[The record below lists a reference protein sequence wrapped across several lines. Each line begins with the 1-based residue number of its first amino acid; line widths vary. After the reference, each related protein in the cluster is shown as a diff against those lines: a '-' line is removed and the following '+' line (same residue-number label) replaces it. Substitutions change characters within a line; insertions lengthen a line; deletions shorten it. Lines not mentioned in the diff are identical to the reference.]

1 MYLCRNNFLNLRW
14 LKKIILYSLIAVIA
28 LIAGISVSV
37 YFFKDKIIQHFIAEV
52 NKSLNTP
59 VKVGKIEIAAW
70 EDFPDFAI
78 NIFDIYV
85 EDGSPKDNA
94 LFTAKK
100 VSFIINPIEAW
111 KGNFEIRA
119 LRVEKSKLNA
129 VIDTQGGNNFTIFKS
144 QNAATPSIEF
154 DLKNVNL
161 IQTEIHYDNHQ
172 INQHHSLVSKKLV
185 TSIAIS
191 SNVYSVISNGDIH
204 INQLK
209 INNINF
215 FEGKDLTIASSLAI
229 DNKKKIITIKSAEI
243 LIGKSAF
250 ALSGS
255 YLFKDK
261 DLIDINASGKNTSIQ
276 TLLSFIPESLSK
288 KLANYQSK
296 GDLYF
301 KTTLKGEISKT
312 KVPSIT
318 IDFGCKDASFFHPTF
333 KSKIE
338 HASAQASFKSP
349 SMKDFSEAEASF
361 KKLTGNLN
369 GNYFEA
375 ELTVKNF
382 NDPTVLGNFRG
393 EVDAASLENFYP
405 IKNVEKLSG
414 LIKANISIDGKLSL
428 LKSKNTAQQVK
439 TSGTL
444 ELNNIRITESEQNI
458 TIKDLNGSLQFN
470 NNDLAL
476 SNVNGKVEQSD
487 FVLNGFLKNVIT
499 FLLFENQPI
508 GIEADLQSTFLDMDY
523 LFKIGLGEVGSKDFG
538 FSISP
543 LLHLNFN
550 CDIKSLNYK
559 KFKARKIKGNLLIR
573 NQTAISRNTHLRALG
588 GDITINGIADARNKK
603 AIEISAVLNAKGIQL
618 DSAFYV
624 FDNFYQSFIEGKH
637 LKGEASADVTLEAT
651 VNEKLELKPETLVAD
666 INATLKKGELNNFEP
681 LQKLNK
687 FLDDEGLS
695 KLRFGDLKNDL
706 HVENKTI
713 YIPQMEI
720 KSNLSTFQLSGTH
733 TFDQHIDYHI
743 VAPLRNKKKIDKD
756 EAFGAIEEDGPGKTK
771 LFIKITGTT
780 DKYEVSLDKK
790 ELKKKIISDLKKEV
804 KELKDAFK
812 SKGQQKKKEIELQKD
827 DYFDW

>member
-1 MYLCRNNFLNLRW
+1 
-14 LKKIILYSLIAVIA
+14 

-161 IQTEIHYDNHQ
+161 IQTEIHYDNLQ

-603 AIEISAVLNAKGIQL
+603 AIEISAALNAKGIQL

-743 VAPLRNKKKIDKD
+743 VAPLRNQKKIDKD
-756 EAFGAIEEDGPGKTK
+756 EAFGAIEEDGAGKTK

>member
-1 MYLCRNNFLNLRW
+1 LQNNFLNLRW
-14 LKKIILYSLIAVIA
+14 LKKIILYSVIAAIA

-85 EDGSPKDNA
+85 EDGSPNDNA

-129 VIDTQGGNNFTIFKS
+129 VIDTQGGNNFTVFKS

-154 DLKNVNL
+154 ELKNVNL

-191 SNVYSVISNGDIH
+191 NNVYSVISNGDIH

-215 FEGKDLTIASSLAI
+215 FEDKDLTIASSLAI
-229 DNKKKIITIKSAEI
+229 DNKKKTITIKSAEI
-243 LIGKSAF
+243 SIGKSAF
-250 ALSGS
+250 ELSGS

-276 TLLSFIPESLSK
+276 TLLSFIPESVSK

-338 HASAQASFKSP
+338 HASVQASFKSP

-444 ELNNIRITESEQNI
+444 ELNNIRLTESEQNI

-603 AIEISAVLNAKGIQL
+603 AIEISAAFNAKGIQL

-756 EAFGAIEEDGPGKTK
+756 EAFGAIEEDGYDKTK
-771 LFIKITGTT
+771 LFVKITGTT

-827 DYFDW
+827 DYFDWEL

>member
-1 MYLCRNNFLNLRW
+1 M
-14 LKKIILYSLIAVIA
+14 
-28 LIAGISVSV
+28 IAGISVSV

-85 EDGSPKDNA
+85 EDGSPNDNA
-94 LFTAKK
+94 LFIAKK

-154 DLKNVNL
+154 ELKNVNL
-161 IQTEIHYDNHQ
+161 IQTEIQYDNLQ
-172 INQHHSLVSKKLV
+172 INQHYSLVSKKLV

-191 SNVYSVISNGDIH
+191 NNVYSVISNGDIH
-204 INQLK
+204 FNQLK

-215 FEGKDLTIASSLAI
+215 FEDKDLTIASSLAI
-229 DNKKKIITIKSAEI
+229 DNTKKIIAIKSAEI
-243 LIGKSAF
+243 FIGKSAF
-250 ALSGS
+250 ELSGS

-288 KLANYQSK
+288 KLASYQSM
-296 GDLYF
+296 GDIYF

-318 IDFGCKDASFFHPTF
+318 IDFGCKDARFFHPTF

-338 HASAQASFKSP
+338 HASVQASFKSP

-382 NDPTVLGNFRG
+382 NDPTVLGNFQG

-414 LIKANISIDGKLSL
+414 LIKANISIEGKLSL

-444 ELNNIRITESEQNI
+444 ELNNIRLTESEQNI

-476 SNVNGKVEQSD
+476 SNVSGKVEQSD

-603 AIEISAVLNAKGIQL
+603 AIEISAAFNAKGIQL

-756 EAFGAIEEDGPGKTK
+756 EAFGAIEEDGSGKTK
-771 LFIKITGTT
+771 LFVKITGTT

-827 DYFDW
+827 DYFDWEL

>member
-1 MYLCRNNFLNLRW
+1 MRW
-14 LKKIILYSLIAVIA
+14 LKKIFLYSVIGVIA

-85 EDGSPKDNA
+85 EDGSPNDNA

-111 KGNFEIRA
+111 KGNFEIRT

-129 VIDTQGGNNFTIFKS
+129 VIDTKGGNNFTIFKS

-154 DLKNVNL
+154 ELKNVNL

-191 SNVYSVISNGDIH
+191 NNVYSVISNGDTH

-215 FEGKDLTIASSLAI
+215 FEDKDLTIASSLAI
-229 DNKKKIITIKSAEI
+229 DNKEKTIKIKSAEI

-250 ALSGS
+250 ELSGS

-296 GDLYF
+296 GDIYF

-338 HASAQASFKSP
+338 HASVQASFKSP

-444 ELNNIRITESEQNI
+444 ELNNIRLTESEQNI
-458 TIKDLNGSLQFN
+458 TIKDLNGALQFN

-476 SNVNGKVEQSD
+476 SNVSGKVEQSD

-573 NQTAISRNTHLRALG
+573 NQTAISRNTHLQALG
-588 GDITINGIADARNKK
+588 GDITINGIAGARNKK
-603 AIEISAVLNAKGIQL
+603 AIEISAAFNAKGIQL

-756 EAFGAIEEDGPGKTK
+756 EAFGAIEEDGSGKTK

>member
-1 MYLCRNNFLNLRW
+1 MRW
-14 LKKIILYSLIAVIA
+14 LKKIILYSVIAAIA

-85 EDGSPKDNA
+85 EDGSPNDNA

-129 VIDTQGGNNFTIFKS
+129 VIDTQGGNNFTVFKS

-154 DLKNVNL
+154 ELKNVNL

-191 SNVYSVISNGDIH
+191 NNVYSVISNGDIH

-215 FEGKDLTIASSLAI
+215 FEDKDLTIASSLAI
-229 DNKKKIITIKSAEI
+229 DNKKKTITIKSAEI
-243 LIGKSAF
+243 SIGKSAF
-250 ALSGS
+250 ELSGS

-276 TLLSFIPESLSK
+276 TLLSFIPESVSK

-338 HASAQASFKSP
+338 HASVQASFKSP

-444 ELNNIRITESEQNI
+444 ELNNIRLTESEQNI

-603 AIEISAVLNAKGIQL
+603 AIEISAAFNAKGIQL

-756 EAFGAIEEDGPGKTK
+756 EAFGAIEEDGYDKTK
-771 LFIKITGTT
+771 LFVKITGTT

-827 DYFDW
+827 DYFDWEL

>member
-1 MYLCRNNFLNLRW
+1 
-14 LKKIILYSLIAVIA
+14 
-28 LIAGISVSV
+28 
-37 YFFKDKIIQHFIAEV
+37 
-52 NKSLNTP
+52 
-59 VKVGKIEIAAW
+59 
-70 EDFPDFAI
+70 
-78 NIFDIYV
+78 
-85 EDGSPKDNA
+85 
-94 LFTAKK
+94 
-100 VSFIINPIEAW
+100 
-111 KGNFEIRA
+111 
-119 LRVEKSKLNA
+119 
-129 VIDTQGGNNFTIFKS
+129 
-144 QNAATPSIEF
+144 
-154 DLKNVNL
+154 
-161 IQTEIHYDNHQ
+161 
-172 INQHHSLVSKKLV
+172 
-185 TSIAIS
+185 
-191 SNVYSVISNGDIH
+191 
-204 INQLK
+204 
-209 INNINF
+209 
-215 FEGKDLTIASSLAI
+215 
-229 DNKKKIITIKSAEI
+229 
-243 LIGKSAF
+243 
-250 ALSGS
+250 
-255 YLFKDK
+255 
-261 DLIDINASGKNTSIQ
+261 
-276 TLLSFIPESLSK
+276 
-288 KLANYQSK
+288 
-296 GDLYF
+296 
-301 KTTLKGEISKT
+301 
-312 KVPSIT
+312 
-318 IDFGCKDASFFHPTF
+318 
-333 KSKIE
+333 
-338 HASAQASFKSP
+338 
-349 SMKDFSEAEASF
+349 
-361 KKLTGNLN
+361 
-369 GNYFEA
+369 
-375 ELTVKNF
+375 
-382 NDPTVLGNFRG
+382 
-393 EVDAASLENFYP
+393 LENFYP

-444 ELNNIRITESEQNI
+444 ELNNIRLTESEQNI

-603 AIEISAVLNAKGIQL
+603 AIEISAAFNAKGIQL

-756 EAFGAIEEDGPGKTK
+756 EAFGAIEEDGYDKTK
-771 LFIKITGTT
+771 LFVKITGTT

-827 DYFDW
+827 DYFDWEL

>member
-1 MYLCRNNFLNLRW
+1 MQNNFLNLRW
-14 LKKIILYSLIAVIA
+14 LKKIILYSVIAAIA
-28 LIAGISVSV
+28 LIVGISVSV

-85 EDGSPKDNA
+85 EDGSPNDNA

-129 VIDTQGGNNFTIFKS
+129 VIDAQGANNFTIFKS

-154 DLKNVNL
+154 ELKNVNL

-191 SNVYSVISNGDIH
+191 NNVYSVISNGDIH

-215 FEGKDLTIASSLAI
+215 FEDKDLTIASSLAI
-229 DNKKKIITIKSAEI
+229 DNKKKTITIKSAEI

-250 ALSGS
+250 ELSGS
-255 YLFKDK
+255 YVFKDK

-318 IDFGCKDASFFHPTF
+318 IDFGCKDARFFHPTF

-338 HASAQASFKSP
+338 HASVQASFKSP

-444 ELNNIRITESEQNI
+444 ELNNIRLTESEQNI

-603 AIEISAVLNAKGIQL
+603 AIEISAAFNAKGIQL

-756 EAFGAIEEDGPGKTK
+756 EAFGAIEEDGSGKTK
-771 LFIKITGTT
+771 LFVKITGTT

-827 DYFDW
+827 DYFDWEL

>member
-1 MYLCRNNFLNLRW
+1 MRDNFLDLSL
-14 LKKIILYSLIAVIA
+14 LKRIILYSVIALIA

-85 EDGSPKDNA
+85 EDGSPNDNA
-94 LFTAKK
+94 LITAKK

-129 VIDTQGGNNFTIFKS
+129 VIDTKGGNNFTIFKS

-154 DLKNVNL
+154 ELKNVNL
-161 IQTEIHYDNHQ
+161 IQTEIQYDNLQ
-172 INQHHSLVSKKLV
+172 INQHYSLTSKKLV

-191 SNVYSVISNGDIH
+191 NNVYSVISNGDIH
-204 INQLK
+204 FNQLK

-215 FEGKDLTIASSLAI
+215 FEDKDLTIASSLAI
-229 DNKKKIITIKSAEI
+229 DNTKKIIAIKSAEI
-243 LIGKSAF
+243 FIGKSAF
-250 ALSGS
+250 ELSGS
-255 YLFKDK
+255 YLFNDK
-261 DLIDINASGKNTSIQ
+261 DLIDITASGKNTSIQ

-296 GDLYF
+296 GDIYF
-301 KTTLKGEISKT
+301 KTTLKGEISNT

-318 IDFGCKDASFFHPTF
+318 IDFGCKDARFFHPTF

-338 HASAQASFKSP
+338 HASVEASFRSP

-369 GNYFEA
+369 GKYFEA
-375 ELTVKNF
+375 ELTVRNF
-382 NDPTVLGNFRG
+382 NDPTVLGNFQG

-414 LIKANISIDGKLSL
+414 LVKANISIDGKLSL

-444 ELNNIRITESEQNI
+444 ELDNIYLTESERNI
-458 TIKDLNGSLQFN
+458 TIKNLNGSLQFN

-476 SNVNGKVEQSD
+476 SNVSGKVEQSD

-508 GIEADLQSTFLDMDY
+508 GIEADLQSGFLDMDY
-523 LFKIGLGEVGSKDFG
+523 FFKIGLGEVGSEDFG

-550 CDIKSLNYK
+550 CDIKSLIYK
-559 KFKARKIKGNLLIR
+559 KFKARKIKGNLLIK

-588 GDITINGIADARNKK
+588 GDITLNGIADAKNKK
-603 AIEISAVLNAKGIQL
+603 AIEISAAFNAKGIQL

-756 EAFGAIEEDGPGKTK
+756 EAFGAIEEDGSGKTK

>member
-1 MYLCRNNFLNLRW
+1 LRW
-14 LKKIILYSLIAVIA
+14 LKKIILYSVIAAIA

-85 EDGSPKDNA
+85 EDGSPNDNA

-129 VIDTQGGNNFTIFKS
+129 VIDTQGGNNFTVFKS

-154 DLKNVNL
+154 ELKNVNL

-191 SNVYSVISNGDIH
+191 NNVYSVISNGDIH

-215 FEGKDLTIASSLAI
+215 FEDKDLTIASSLAI
-229 DNKKKIITIKSAEI
+229 DNKKKTITIKSAEI
-243 LIGKSAF
+243 SIGKSAF
-250 ALSGS
+250 ELSGS

-276 TLLSFIPESLSK
+276 TLLSFIPESVSK

-338 HASAQASFKSP
+338 HASVQASFKSP

-444 ELNNIRITESEQNI
+444 ELNNIRLTESEQNI

-603 AIEISAVLNAKGIQL
+603 AIEISAAFNAKGIQL

-756 EAFGAIEEDGPGKTK
+756 EAFGAIEEDGYDKTK
-771 LFIKITGTT
+771 LFVKITGTT

-827 DYFDW
+827 DYFDWEL

>member
-1 MYLCRNNFLNLRW
+1 LRYNFLNLRW
-14 LKKIILYSLIAVIA
+14 LKKIILYSVIAIIA

-119 LRVEKSKLNA
+119 LHVEKSKLHA
-129 VIDTQGGNNFTIFKS
+129 VIDAQGGNNFTIFKS

-154 DLKNVNL
+154 ELKNVNL
-161 IQTEIHYDNHQ
+161 LQTEIQYDNLQ

-191 SNVYSVISNGDIH
+191 NNVYSVISNGDIH
-204 INQLK
+204 LNQLK

-215 FEGKDLTIASSLAI
+215 FEDKDLDIASSLVI
-229 DNKKKIITIKSAEI
+229 DNTKKTIAIKSAEI
-243 LIGKSAF
+243 LVGKSAF
-250 ALSGS
+250 ELSGS

-288 KLANYQSK
+288 KLANYKSQ
-296 GDLYF
+296 GDIYF
-301 KTTLKGEISKT
+301 KTALKGEISKT

-318 IDFGCKDASFFHPTF
+318 IDFGCKDARFFHPTF

-338 HASAQASFKSP
+338 HATVEASFRSP

-361 KKLTGNLN
+361 KKLTGTLN
-369 GNYFEA
+369 GKYFEA

-428 LKSKNTAQQVK
+428 LKSKNTAQHVK

-444 ELNNIRITESEQNI
+444 ELNNLNFKESERNI
-458 TIKDLNGSLQFN
+458 TINDLNGSLQFN

-476 SNVNGKVEQSD
+476 SNVSGKVEQSD

-603 AIEISAVLNAKGIQL
+603 AIEISAAFNAKGIQL

-681 LQKLNK
+681 LRKLNK

-756 EAFGAIEEDGPGKTK
+756 EAFGAIEDDGSGKTK

-827 DYFDW
+827 DYFDWEL

>member
-1 MYLCRNNFLNLRW
+1 MQNNFLNLRW
-14 LKKIILYSLIAVIA
+14 LKKIILYSVIAAIA

-85 EDGSPKDNA
+85 EDGSPNDNA

-129 VIDTQGGNNFTIFKS
+129 VIDTQGGNNFTVFKS

-154 DLKNVNL
+154 ELKNVNL

-191 SNVYSVISNGDIH
+191 NNVYSVISNGDIH

-215 FEGKDLTIASSLAI
+215 FEDKDLTIASSLAI
-229 DNKKKIITIKSAEI
+229 DNKKKTITIKSAEI
-243 LIGKSAF
+243 SIGKSAF
-250 ALSGS
+250 ELSGS

-276 TLLSFIPESLSK
+276 TLLSFIPESVSK

-338 HASAQASFKSP
+338 HASVQASFKSP

-444 ELNNIRITESEQNI
+444 ELNNIRLTESEQNI

-603 AIEISAVLNAKGIQL
+603 AIEISAAFNAKGIQL

-756 EAFGAIEEDGPGKTK
+756 EAFGAIEEDGYDKTK
-771 LFIKITGTT
+771 LFVKITGTT

-827 DYFDW
+827 DYFDWEL

>member
-1 MYLCRNNFLNLRW
+1 MQNNFLNLRW
-14 LKKIILYSLIAVIA
+14 LKKIFLYSVIGVIA

-85 EDGSPKDNA
+85 EDGSPNDNA

-111 KGNFEIRA
+111 KGNFEIRT

-129 VIDTQGGNNFTIFKS
+129 VIDTKGGNNFTIFKS

-154 DLKNVNL
+154 ELKNVNL

-191 SNVYSVISNGDIH
+191 NNVYSVISNGDTH

-215 FEGKDLTIASSLAI
+215 FEDKDLTIASSLAI
-229 DNKKKIITIKSAEI
+229 DNKEKTIKIKSAEI

-250 ALSGS
+250 ELSGS

-296 GDLYF
+296 GDIYF

-338 HASAQASFKSP
+338 HASVQASFKSP

-444 ELNNIRITESEQNI
+444 ELNNIRLTESEQNI
-458 TIKDLNGSLQFN
+458 TIKDLNGALQFN

-476 SNVNGKVEQSD
+476 SNVSGKVEQSD

-573 NQTAISRNTHLRALG
+573 NQTAISRNTHLQALG
-588 GDITINGIADARNKK
+588 GDITINGIAGARNKK
-603 AIEISAVLNAKGIQL
+603 AIEISAAFNAKGIQL

-756 EAFGAIEEDGPGKTK
+756 EAFGAIEEDGSGKTK